1 MKKSRTRKFDEI
13 WNILSRT
20 EEPDHKKEWLLT
32 NMRLYEKT
40 LEHLKDGMKILE
52 IGCGKGYGTFFLAKN
67 LPGSEVVGLDINKEG
82 TEFGRRTWNSKNLNF
97 DVIDILYSE
106 DIEKIKRRYGKFNAA
121 ICFEVFEHISPD
133 KTADFFSNIR
143 LLLVEGGTLF
153 LSTPN
158 KRVYDIDAYT
168 EDHINEMNY
177 EELTSLFEKI
187 DFKIT
192 ATFGI
197 FSLNKFALHLLL
209 NLNLVHRKGD
219 EHINLS
225 AFQWLIRIVILSIFA
240 PNRIY
245 AEVLRRT
252 NRDKWMRYKYELAN
266 LRKKKCK
273 IQISFFLF
281 LRKNEMNLY
290 FYIKAW

>member
-40 LEHLKDGMKILE
+40 LEHLKDGMNILE

-97 DVIDILYSE
+97 DVIDILDSE

-143 LLLVEGGTLF
+143 PLLVEGGMLF

-158 KRVYDIDAYT
+158 KRVYDIDTYT

-209 NLNLVHRKGD
+209 KLNLVHRMED

-245 AEVLRRT
+245 SEVLKRT
-252 NRDKWMRYKYELAN
+252 NRDKWIRYKYELAN
-266 LRKKKCK
+266 LRKKE
-273 IQISFFLF
+273 IQNSNILLF
-281 LRKNEMNLY
+281 ILK
-290 FYIKAW
+290 KK

>member
-67 LPGSEVVGLDINKEG
+67 LPSSEVVGLDINKEG

-187 DFKIT
+187 NFKIT

-240 PNRIY
+240 PKRLY
-245 AEVLRRT
+245 SEVLKRT
-252 NRDKWMRYKYELAN
+252 NRDKWIRYKYELAN
-266 LRKKKCK
+266 LRKKE
-273 IQISFFLF
+273 IQNSNILLF
-281 LRKNEMNLY
+281 LLK
-290 FYIKAW
+290 KK

>member
-40 LEHLKDGMKILE
+40 LEHLKDGMNILE

-97 DVIDILYSE
+97 DVIDILDSE

-143 LLLVEGGTLF
+143 PLLVEGGMLF

-158 KRVYDIDAYT
+158 KRVYDIDTYT

-209 NLNLVHRKGD
+209 KLNLVHRMED

-225 AFQWLIRIVILSIFA
+225 AFQWLIRSFILSIFA

-245 AEVLRRT
+245 SEVLKRT
-252 NRDKWMRYKYELAN
+252 NRDKWIRYKYELAN
-266 LRKKKCK
+266 LRKKE
-273 IQISFFLF
+273 IQNSNILLF
-281 LRKNEMNLY
+281 ILK
-290 FYIKAW
+290 KK

>member
-13 WNILSRT
+13 WSILSRT

-97 DVIDILYSE
+97 ELMNILDSNCV
-106 DIEKIKRRYGKFNAA
+106 EKIKRRYDNFNAV
-121 ICFEVFEHISPD
+121 ICFEVLEHISPD
-133 KTADFFSNIR
+133 KTVDFFSKIGDLIDER
-143 LLLVEGGTLF
+143 GILL

-187 DFKIT
+187 NFKIT

-209 NLNLVHRKGD
+209 NLNLVHRMED

-240 PNRIY
+240 PKRLY
-245 AEVLRRT
+245 SEVLKRT
-252 NRDKWMRYKYELAN
+252 NRDKWIRYKYELAN
-266 LRKKKCK
+266 LRKKE
-273 IQISFFLF
+273 IQNSNILLF
-281 LRKNEMNLY
+281 LLK
-290 FYIKAW
+290 KK

>member
-1 MKKSRTRKFDEI
+1 MKKSRIRKFDEI

-82 TEFGRRTWNSKNLNF
+82 IEFGKRTWNSKNLNF
-97 DVIDILYSE
+97 DVIDILDSE

-121 ICFEVFEHISPD
+121 ICFEVFEHIPPD
-133 KTADFFSNIR
+133 KTADFFSNISP
-143 LLLVEGGTLF
+143 LLVEGGMLF

-158 KRVYDIDAYT
+158 KRVYDIDTYT

-177 EELTSLFEKI
+177 EELTSLFEKV
-187 DFKIT
+187 DFKI
-192 ATFGI
+192 AVAFGI

-209 NLNLVHRKGD
+209 KLNLVHRMED

-240 PNRIY
+240 PKRLY
-245 AEVLRRT
+245 SEVLRRT
-252 NRDKWMRYKYELAN
+252 NRDKWIRYKYELAN
-266 LRKKKCK
+266 LRNKEIQNSNILLFILKKK
-273 IQISFFLF
+273 
-281 LRKNEMNLY
+281 
-290 FYIKAW
+290 

>member
-40 LEHLKDGMKILE
+40 LEHLKDGMNILE

-82 TEFGRRTWNSKNLNF
+82 IEFGRRTWNSKNLNF

-106 DIEKIKRRYGKFNAA
+106 DIEKIKRRYDNFNAV
-121 ICFEVFEHISPD
+121 ICFEVLEHISPD

-143 LLLVEGGTLF
+143 PLLVEGGMLF

-158 KRVYDIDAYT
+158 KRVYDIDTYT
-168 EDHINEMNY
+168 EDHINERNY

-197 FSLNKFALHLLL
+197 FSLNKIALHLLL
-209 NLNLVHRKGD
+209 KLNLVHRMED

-240 PNRIY
+240 PNRLY
-245 AEVLRRT
+245 SEVLKRT
-252 NRDKWMRYKYELAN
+252 NRDKWIQYKYELAN
-266 LRKKKCK
+266 LRKKE
-273 IQISFFLF
+273 IQNSIILLF
-281 LRKNEMNLY
+281 ILKKKMR
-290 FYIKAW
+290 